1 MSNFLFINTSF
12 LTNLNHKNDRNFQ
25 NLKNNF
31 LFLIHRKFE
40 ELKNKSI
47 NEIKGGS
54 DKLFYVGVEMEYQDK
69 YNGRK
74 KEIEKFMNRN
84 FSSYHFTCDLVKIKH
99 IANKG
104 KQFSLLSV
112 LYIQKSE
119 YSAIADLTNSK
130 KDYDENYLFFL
141 FPIFFGDLHK

>member
-12 LTNLNHKNDRNFQ
+12 LTNLNHKNDMNFQ

-40 ELKNKSI
+40 EFKNKSI
-47 NEIKGGS
+47 SEIKGGS
-54 DKLFYVGVEMEYQDK
+54 DKLFYVGVEVEYQDK
-69 YNGRK
+69 YNDRQ
-74 KEIEKFMNRN
+74 KEIEKFMPRN
-84 FSSYHFTCDLVKIKH
+84 FSSYHLACDLVKIKQVS
-99 IANKG
+99 K
-104 KQFSLLSV
+104 KRQQFSLLSV

-119 YSAIADLTNSK
+119 YSTNTNLQSSK
-130 KDYDENYLFFL
+130 KNFDENHLFFL